1 MRNIVLITLTFLI
14 LNFVGLSDVKIFSTA
29 ENFVDARSRIWQA
42 EEEPA
47 AENFAEEVLYYVNVE
62 RENAGLKPL
71 TLSQGLMEAA
81 EIRAKELTQS
91 FSHTRPDGTDCFT
104 AVKIPYRRIGENVA
118 AGQPTPKDVVEAWM
132 DSPGHREN
140 ILDPRFGQMG
150 IGYCFDSDTGY
161 RHFWVQLFKD

>member
-29 ENFVDARSRIWQA
+29 ENFADARSLIRQSGVA
-42 EEEPA
+42 VS
-47 AENFAEEVLYYVNVE
+47 ENFAEEVLQLVNIE
-62 RENAGLKPL
+62 REKVGLKPL
-71 TLSQGLMEAA
+71 KLSPQLMQSAN
-81 EIRAKELTQS
+81 IRAKELPTL

-140 ILDPRFGQMG
+140 ILNPNFGRMG
-150 IGYCFDSDTGY
+150 IGYVNTPNTDY
-161 RHFWVQLFKD
+161 RHYWAQLFMN